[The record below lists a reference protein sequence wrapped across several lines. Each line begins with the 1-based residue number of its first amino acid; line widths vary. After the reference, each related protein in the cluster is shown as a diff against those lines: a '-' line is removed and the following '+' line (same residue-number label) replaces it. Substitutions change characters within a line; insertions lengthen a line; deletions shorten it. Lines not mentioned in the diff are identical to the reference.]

1 MNKIL
6 TAVSVALIAAVTM
19 AREGSIVTW
28 DVSVAE
34 ELEQLAQSELS
45 PAEKKAERAKI
56 IARAQK
62 EGKTVTTL
70 KWSRPDTPQEKAF
83 REATRK
89 RAEEAKAQKVSE
101 EPKEFRQR
109 VTKEERELRREA
121 NNAAFREAFLH
132 PVPQDIIGVDIN
144 GKTHYYLRPADG
156 ETNWICRGAIG
167 IPHDGI
173 PVYRRDLPLVG
184 PASRIHVV
192 WADGKSFDARYP
204 EFGQTNVYEHTFDQN
219 SYVPGFKYGGWQQ
232 LKINDAGNI
241 VGFETKVFAAPTKL
255 SLALTEFNKRMHRPI
270 EVEARERIMIRKRL
284 CKERGVKWSSVS
296 EEDIDA
302 ELVKVRDSKDPE
314 TIRQMKMA
322 SLSRRISKK
331 VNESLKARGAW
342 FSEVTEEDI
351 GPELCKEIRE
361 AIGASEQEELELEE
375 LIEKNE
381 RERMANL
388 RAKAQAEGFTVIEPD
403 PIGFKSMAERYPY
416 RVINGGGTCAADR
429 EYAHKEEVRKRREAR
444 MKAREA
450 LKAGEKPGALITK

>member
-6 TAVSVALIAAVTM
+6 TAVSTILVAATM
-19 AREGSIVTW
+19 VAHEGSIVTW
-28 DVSVAE
+28 DISVTE
-34 ELEQLAQSELS
+34 ELKQLAQSELS

-56 IARAQK
+56 IAKAK
-62 EGKTVTTL
+62 EEGKTITAL

-83 REATRK
+83 QEALRK
-89 RAEEAKAQKVSE
+89 RAEEVKAKKASE
-101 EPKEFRQR
+101 EPKEVRQKAS
-109 VTKEERELRREA
+109 KEERELRREA

-132 PVPQDIIGVDIN
+132 PVPQDIVGVDIN

-167 IPHDGI
+167 VTHDGSAI
-173 PVYRRDLPLVG
+173 YRRDLPIVG
-184 PASRIHVV
+184 PASRIHIV

-204 EFGQTNVYEHTFDQN
+204 EFGQTNVYEHTFDQK
-219 SYVPGFKYGGWQQ
+219 SHVPGFKYGGWQQ
-232 LKINDAGNI
+232 VKIDDAGNI
-241 VGFETKVFAAPTKL
+241 VGFETKVFDAPTKL
-255 SLALTEFNKRMHRPI
+255 SLALTEFNKRMRRPI
-270 EVEARERIMIRKRL
+270 EVEARERVMIRKRL
-284 CKERGVKWSSVS
+284 SKERGVKWHSVP
-296 EEDIDA
+296 EADIDA
-302 ELVKVRDSKDPE
+302 ELAKTRDARDPE
-314 TIRQMKMA
+314 TIRQMEMA
-322 SLSRRISKK
+322 NLSRRVSKK
-331 VNESLKARGAW
+331 VSESLKARGAR

-351 GPELCKEIRE
+351 GPELCKEIRD
-361 AIGASEQEELELEE
+361 AIGAPEQEELEE
-375 LIEKNE
+375 LIAKNE

-450 LKAGEKPGALITK
+450 LKAGEKPGALITQ